1 MGEIKET
8 GGRLTRRAG
17 REYVV
22 KALYMAEFYPP
33 EEREEQVKLFFSM
46 ENLSEA
52 AVAALMERYRWAD
65 TCKNHADSVLVA
77 ASRGWDLNRIGRT
90 ELAIMRLAAAE
101 ICSDDDIPAAVAI
114 NEAVELAKL
123 YGEEQA
129 GSFVNGILGK
139 VAKKYGTES
148 V

>member
-1 MGEIKET
+1 MDEIKEPVSKL
-8 GGRLTRRAG
+8 GRRAR
-17 REYVV
+17 REYVI

-33 EEREEQVKLFFSM
+33 QEREEQVELFLSM

-52 AVAALMERYRWAD
+52 AAAEVMGRYRWAEA
-65 TCKNHADSVLVA
+65 CKDNADSVLVA
-77 ASRGWDLNRIGRT
+77 ASQGWDLNRIGKA

-101 ICSDDDIPAAVAI
+101 ICSDADVPAAVAI
-114 NEAVELAKL
+114 NEAVELAKM

-139 VAKKYGTES
+139 VAKKYGAES